1 MAEIV
6 ELVRNAVRSISEKTR
21 QDAYRLLVEGGM
33 KPEDAARNAGRVA
46 DKVKMRSAVAAAI
59 PTMGGQIVEGAI
71 DSAQFFDDAIRGRV
85 QPSLLDPET
94 GETVSNPEYMK
105 GILDLAM
112 NVGMPSMARSV
123 TRGGRSD
130 PNTLGIFGTTDARKA
145 PIETLDAAKAMQK
158 QGADANDIWRQTG
171 WGFDPTDQKWK
182 FEIDDSASRV
192 LIDKLKEPEVR
203 EPRRI
208 MSNRDRGGFVSRGRE
223 RPAAAPQ
230 KTLGDV
236 YDHPEL
242 YANYDISGTPIVKNR
257 EVQNSGFVRGMYDHR
272 NNVID
277 VNRTLDEEGLRS
289 VLAHEGNHN
298 VQGIAGMTRGTSPAA
313 AGSYDAYRYSPGEG
327 GPFGSY
333 NVEKRLNMT
342 ADERRRTTP
351 FETADAGFSGRMP
364 TGDAPAMSLMRPPLP
379 GILDFS
385 GQYSPRADLLPPG
398 SGYTPVPGKPGVV
411 SIPGIGQVE
420 ARPVGILNQA
430 ADAYM
435 TKTGNPGAHRAAAF
449 PEFDEAKATRIAN
462 AFEAMPHNP
471 ADPAVKRSY
480 DALIEETLAQG
491 KALQDAGVDIRFL
504 KEGMSDPY
512 ATSPAMG
519 YADLVKNNRLYV
531 FPTDF
536 GFGSSSSFNPVD
548 NPLLKGI
555 GRFGDKPNA
564 VANDAFRAVHDLF
577 GHFAPGNPFFRH
589 KGEDRAWNVHSRMFS
604 PEARGAMTTETRGQN
619 SWLNFGPYGDFNK
632 TASGADTKYADQKI
646 GLLPDWVWRDEEF
659 R

>member
-1 MAEIV
+1 MVGILDLNPFEDERSRLSRALGGKADPNDFLKAPEVGTQGLGTLWASAIGGKLAKDTAKATAEGV
-6 ELVRNAVRSISEKTR
+6 
-21 QDAYRLLVEGGM
+21 
-33 KPEDAARNAGRVA
+33 
-46 DKVKMRSAVAAAI
+46 
-59 PTMGGQIVEGAI
+59 
-71 DSAQFFDDAIRGRV
+71 QFIDDAMRGRISPYV
-85 QPSLLDPET
+85 FDPET
-94 GETVSNPEYMK
+94 GERLPNPAYS
-105 GILDLAM
+105 DAM
-112 NVGMPSMARSV
+112 MGVALNMATPSFTRSAL
-123 TRGGRSD
+123 RGGAVD
-130 PNTLGIFGTTDARKA
+130 PNTLGIFGTTDARRA
-145 PIETLDAAKAMQK
+145 PMETLDAAKKMQK
-158 QGADANDIWRQTG
+158 EGANPNDIWRSTG

-192 LIDKLKEPEVR
+192 ADQFAR
-203 EPRRI
+203 
-208 MSNRDRGGFVSRGRE
+208 RDRGRGFEERGKV
-223 RPAAAPQ
+223 
-230 KTLGDV
+230 KTVGEA

-242 YANYDISGTPIVKNR
+242 YANYPDVRSTPLVMNR
-257 EVQNSGFVRGMYDHR
+257 DVQNSDVVRGLYDHR
-272 NNVID
+272 NKTMD
-277 VNRTLDEEGLRS
+277 VRRGMDDALMRS
-289 VLAHEGNHN
+289 TLAHEANHN
-298 VQGIAGMTRGTSPAA
+298 VQGIAGMTRGTSPEA
-313 AGSYDAYRYSPGEG
+313 AGSYEAYRYSPGEG

-333 NVEKRLNMT
+333 NVEKRLRMT

-351 FETADAGFSGRMP
+351 FETADAGFSGRLP
-364 TGDAPAMSLMRPPLP
+364 TGDAPSMSMMPQP
-379 GILDFS
+379 GILDFT
-385 GQYSPRADLLPPG
+385 GQYSPRSGLLAPG

-411 SIPGIGQVE
+411 TIPGVGQVE

-430 ADAYM
+430 AENYM
-435 TKTGNPGAHRAAAF
+435 TKIGRPGEHQAKAF

-480 DALIEETLAQG
+480 DALIDETMAQYR
-491 KALQDAGVDIRFL
+491 ALKDAGVDIKFL

-512 ATSPAMG
+512 AKSPAMG

-536 GFGSSSSFNPVD
+536 GFGSNAAFNPVD
-548 NPLLKGI
+548 NPLLKGV
-555 GRFGDKPNA
+555 GRIGDKPNA

-589 KGEDRAWNVHSRMFS
+589 KGEERAWNTHARMFS

-619 SWLNFGPYGDFNK
+619 SWLNFGPYGEFNK

>member
-1 MAEIV
+1 MAEVI
-6 ELVRNAVRSISEKTR
+6 ELVRNAIRSISEKTR
-21 QDAYRLLVEGGM
+21 QDAYRLLVDGGM
-33 KPEDAARNAGRVA
+33 KPEDAARNADRVA
-46 DKVKMRSAVAAAI
+46 DKVKMRSAVAAAV
-59 PTMGGQIVEGAI
+59 PTMGGQLVEGAI

-94 GETVSNPEYMK
+94 GETVSNPAYTR

-112 NVGMPSMARSV
+112 NIGTPSMARSV
-123 TRGGRSD
+123 TRGGRVD

-145 PIETLDAAKAMQK
+145 PLETLDAAKAMQK

-192 LIDKLKEPEVR
+192 SDQFAQ
-203 EPRRI
+203 
-208 MSNRDRGGFVSRGRE
+208 RDRGRGFTERGKV
-223 RPAAAPQ
+223 
-230 KTLGDV
+230 KTVGEA

-242 YANYDISGTPIVKNR
+242 YANYPDTARTPLVMNR
-257 EVQNSGFVRGMYDHR
+257 DVQNSATVRGLYDHR
-272 NNVID
+272 NKTMD
-277 VNRTLDEEGLRS
+277 VRRGMDDELMRS
-289 VLAHEGNHN
+289 TLAHEANHN
-298 VQGIAGMTRGTSPAA
+298 VQGIAGMTRGTSPEA
-313 AGSYDAYRYSPGEG
+313 AGSYEAYRYSPGEG

-333 NVEKRLNMT
+333 NVEKRLSMT

-351 FETADAGFSGRMP
+351 FQTADADFGGSVP
-364 TGDAPAMSLMRPPLP
+364 TGDAPSMSAGRPPRIDLGGP
-379 GILDFS
+379 PVSGILDLS
-385 GQYSPRADLLPPG
+385 GQYSPRSGLLAPG

-411 SIPGIGQVE
+411 TIPGIGQVE
-420 ARPVGILNQA
+420 ARPVGLLNQA

-435 TKTGNPGAHRAAAF
+435 AKTGNPGAHRAASF

-471 ADPAVKRSY
+471 SDPAVKRSY
-480 DALIEETLAQG
+480 DALIDETLAQG
-491 KALQDAGVDIRFL
+491 RALQDAGVDIRFL

-512 ATSPAMG
+512 AKSPAMG

-536 GFGSSSSFNPVD
+536 GFGSSAAFDPVD

-555 GRFGDKPNA
+555 GKFGDKPNA

-589 KGEDRAWNVHSRMFS
+589 KGEDRAWNVHARMFS

-619 SWLNFGPYGDFNK
+619 SWLNFGPYGEFNK
-632 TASGADTKYADQKI
+632 TASGADTRYADQKI